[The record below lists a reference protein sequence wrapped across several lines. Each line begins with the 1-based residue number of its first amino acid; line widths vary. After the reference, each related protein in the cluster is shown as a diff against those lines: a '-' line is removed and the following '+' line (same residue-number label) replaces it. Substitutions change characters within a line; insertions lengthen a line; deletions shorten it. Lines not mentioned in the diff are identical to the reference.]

1 MPAPFAT
8 AARCGANPE
17 QSPES
22 SSHAACHGISL
33 WFARYHRARL
43 ARGAVRLPAA
53 TLRRCTAV
61 FCSPGDRATHHPIPG
76 PPASGET
83 ATAPPTE
90 SCTASVRVAYFN
102 LGSAPNGAHT
112 SLSLI
117 TREIALESLPQL
129 SASFSSWRRPSR
141 VSE

>member
-22 SSHAACHGISL
+22 SSHAAYRGISL

-43 ARGAVRLPAA
+43 ARGAVRLPAS

-61 FCSPGDRATHHPIPG
+61 FFVPGDRAARRPTLA
-76 PPASGET
+76 PPAPGET
-83 ATAPPTE
+83 TTAAATE

-102 LGSAPNGAHT
+102 LGSAPRGAHT